1 MKLQAIVTQYVAFR
15 KSLGQ
20 GFRTNEQVLKSFCRT
35 LGHRLDVGEVRAA
48 QVDAFLA
55 GTGPLTARWHVKYR
69 ALRGFY
75 RYALTRGYV
84 KDSPLPVVTP
94 KQPQP
99 FVPYIYSREELK
111 RLLDGALG
119 YQKHRGGQMEPFVI
133 RTLLLFLYATGLR
146 VGEALNLT
154 QGDVD
159 LRAGLVS
166 VRESKFFK
174 SRLAPMGPHLRKA
187 LANYVARCE
196 GAACP
201 QGSDSP
207 FFAARRGGPINRITL
222 QASFRRIRKRANVR
236 RVDGARYQPR
246 IHDLRHTFAVHRLVA
261 WYREGAE
268 VQRWLPHLSVYLG
281 HVCLSSTSVY
291 LSMTPEL
298 LAQASMR
305 FEKHALKGGR
315 HD

>member
-1 MKLQAIVTQYVAFR
+1 MKLQALVSQYVAFR
-15 KSLGQ
+15 KSLGE
-20 GFRTNEQVLKSFCRT
+20 GFCTNEEVLTSFCRA
-35 LGHRLDVGEVRAA
+35 LGYRLDVGEVRAA

-55 GTGPLTARWHVKYR
+55 GTGPLTSRWHVKYR

-84 KDSPLPVVTP
+84 KDSPLPVVIP
-94 KQPQP
+94 KRPQP

-111 RLLDGALG
+111 RLLDGALR
-119 YQKHRGGQMEPFVI
+119 YQKHRGGQLEPFVI

-146 VGEALNLT
+146 VGESLALT

-159 LRAGLVS
+159 LRSGLVT
-166 VRESKFFK
+166 VRQSKFFK
-174 SRLAPMGPHLRKA
+174 SRLVPLGLQLTKA

-196 GAACP
+196 AAGYR
-201 QGSDSP
+201 QGGDSP
-207 FFAARRGGPINRITL
+207 FFAATRGGPINMITL
-222 QASFRRIRKRANVR
+222 QANFRRIRKRADIR

-261 WYREGAE
+261 WYREGAD

-281 HVCLSSTSVY
+281 HVCLASTSVY

-298 LAQASMR
+298 LAEASMR
-305 FEKHALKGGR
+305 FEKHALKGGTP
-315 HD
+315 

>member
-1 MKLQAIVTQYVAFR
+1 MKLQALVSQYVAFR
-15 KSLGQ
+15 KSLGEL
-20 GFRTNEQVLKSFCRT
+20 FRTNEEVLTSFCRA
-35 LGHRLDVGEVRAA
+35 LGRRPDVGEVRAA
-48 QVDAFLA
+48 QVSAFLA
-55 GTGPLTARWHVKYR
+55 GTGPVTSRWHVKYR

-84 KDSPLPVVTP
+84 KHSPLPVVIP
-94 KQPQP
+94 KRPQP
-99 FVPYIYSREELK
+99 LIPYIYSREELK
-111 RLLDGALG
+111 RLFDGALR
-119 YQKHRGGQMEPFVI
+119 YQKHRGGQLEPFVI

-174 SRLAPMGPHLRKA
+174 SRLVPLGPQLVKA

-196 GAACP
+196 GAGFP

-207 FFAARRGGPINRITL
+207 FFAARRRGRISTVTL
-222 QASFRRIRKRANVR
+222 QANFRRIRKRADIR

-268 VQRWLPHLSVYLG
+268 VQRWLPHLSVYMG
-281 HVCLSSTSVY
+281 HVSLASTSVY

-298 LAQASMR
+298 LEQAGMR
-305 FEKHALKGGR
+305 FEKHALKGGP